1 MKGCGWAFGCGR
13 RAGRAKRGCGEV
25 HCCASFPPVLVG
37 GRGSQS
43 GDRPRKP
50 GAGEGAQSRTRGV
63 GSRTPLRSPF
73 SLKGSSPWR
82 PQATHPARDSCPVR
96 LPEWTAGR
104 PAGFP
109 WDLSLGVTLPFWV
122 LSRGRSTVTLSKSL
136 LFAEPQFSLS
146 KFMGLNSDK
155 GTGLGREE
163 G

>member
-1 MKGCGWAFGCGR
+1 MEGGQVGR
-13 RAGRAKRGCGEV
+13 RGAAGFIAALLSLQSWSARG
-25 HCCASFPPVLVG
+25 AG
-37 GRGSQS
+37 GRQC

-50 GAGEGAQSRTRGV
+50 GAGRGGSKSNTWSRSRTL
-63 GSRTPLRSPF
+63 LRSSF
-73 SLKGSSPWR
+73 SLKCSSPWR
-82 PQATHPARDSCPVR
+82 PQATHPARDSCLIS

-136 LFAEPQFSLS
+136 LFSEPQFSLS
-146 KFMGLNSDK
+146 KIMGLNSDEE
-155 GTGLGREE
+155 TGLGREE